1 MKNITAILLPL
12 FAAAMCLGC
21 GCSESRDGEY
31 GIPEKP
37 GKPSVEN
44 RFLNRCDFENV
55 TLTFTPNGP
64 DYSVVTNPE
73 REGLN
78 RSKHCGKVVTA
89 GNKWELIWSEP
100 LPRKLD
106 FTRNAPVFKLKV
118 LAPRA
123 GAKVYFKIEPPQLG
137 ESNPKALEVTDVV
150 TTKTGEWEELEF
162 DFTGMAPESNMY
174 QKIVLLF
181 DAGGTSSGEKWYF
194 DDIMCPDD
202 DLTDICLFQRYEGNP
217 VFEPEGPASW
227 RNKHIANAGIL
238 SPANSPDGNWW
249 LYCRGSGDVPYYCD
263 QIGLYRQNAS
273 DFKPFGPWNE
283 YEGNPVLPVGPVGS
297 FDDGY
302 LLDTA
307 PVVGKDGVIYVY
319 YQGNTTAHNAA
330 CLCVRYSTDGIHF
343 TGIDAPLLKKGC
355 SDAVYHDGK
364 YYIYYGGGNPC
375 RLYVSVTEDPLSL
388 ANAETYETI
397 PIGGGPSNFDSYAV
411 NGSMVFRLKGV
422 DKWFASYQGS
432 SNSYDFPDRF
442 HVAVSDDLIHWTKI
456 DNDRPLF
463 TRGSR
468 GEWDQGGIW
477 FCEIFEHEDML
488 YLYYEGW
495 GRRGYVPNRDEPY
508 FSGCSRIGAAY
519 VSKAEFLEW
528 CGIK

>member
-64 DYSVVTNPE
+64 DYSVVTNPK

-78 RSKHCGKVVTA
+78 RSQHCGKVVTA
-89 GNKWELIWSEP
+89 GNKWDLIWSEP

-249 LYCRGSGDVPYYCD
+249 LYCRGSGDIPYYCD

-283 YEGNPVLPVGPVGS
+283 YEGNPVLPIGPVGS

-319 YQGNTTAHNAA
+319 YQGNTTAHNAG

-343 TGIDAPLLKKGC
+343 TSIDAPLLKKGC

-375 RLYVSVTEDPLSL
+375 RPT
-388 ANAETYETI
+388 
-397 PIGGGPSNFDSYAV
+397 PSTAQ
-411 NGSMVFRLKGV
+411 
-422 DKWFASYQGS
+422 W
-432 SNSYDFPDRF
+432 
-442 HVAVSDDLIHWTKI
+442 
-456 DNDRPLF
+456 
-463 TRGSR
+463 
-468 GEWDQGGIW
+468 
-477 FCEIFEHEDML
+477 
-488 YLYYEGW
+488 
-495 GRRGYVPNRDEPY
+495 
-508 FSGCSRIGAAY
+508 CS
-519 VSKAEFLEW
+519 VSKALTNGSRPIRAVAIATIFRTVSILPFPTILYIGPKLTMTVLSLRGVAAEN
-528 CGIK
+528 GIRAESGSAKSSSMRICFTSTMRGGDAKAMSLIAMNHISPAVRASERPMSQRLSFSNGVA